1 MTLVII
7 VIVLTLCAVF
17 ASMHNVR
24 PDTMCIVERLGKYS
38 QTWGPGMHVC
48 VPIIDNVVATV
59 STKVQNMESSDQP
72 VISSDNETL
81 IGRYR
86 LSFQI
91 TDPQRY
97 HYSAANT
104 LTALEIL
111 TWKVTRDVFGDMS
124 AEYIRSNYDEV
135 RKNIVLTLFD
145 AAEQFGV
152 GVVDFEYEIINRGE

>member
-1 MTLVII
+1 MSFVII
-7 VIVLTLCAVF
+7 VIVLILCIVF
-17 ASMHNVR
+17 ASIHNVR
-24 PDTMCIVERLGKYS
+24 PDTVCVVERMGKYY

-48 VPIIDNVVATV
+48 VPIIDKIAATV
-59 STKVQNMESSDQP
+59 PTKVQYMESSDQP

-91 TDPQRY
+91 TDPHMY

-104 LTALEIL
+104 LVALEIL
-111 TWKVTRDVFGDMS
+111 VWKVMREVFGNLS
-124 AEYIRSNYDEV
+124 AEYILSNYDEV
-135 RKNIVLTLFD
+135 RKHTVLTLFD

-152 GVVDFEYEIINRGE
+152 GVVDFEYEVISRGE

>member
-1 MTLVII
+1 MSFVII
-7 VIVLTLCAVF
+7 MIVLALCTVL
-17 ASMHNVR
+17 ASIHNVR
-24 PDTMCIVERLGKYS
+24 PDTMCIVERLGKHY

-48 VPIIDNVVATV
+48 VPIIDSVVATV
-59 STKVQNMESSDQP
+59 ATKVQHMESSDQP
-72 VISSDNETL
+72 VISSDNRTL
-81 IGRYR
+81 IGKYR

-91 TDPQRY
+91 TDPQMY

-104 LTALEIL
+104 LVALEIL
-111 TWKVTRDVFGDMS
+111 TWKVIREVFGNMS

-152 GVVDFEYEIINRGE
+152 GIVDFEYEIIHRGD

>member
-1 MTLVII
+1 MSLVII
-7 VIVLTLCAVF
+7 VIVLALCTVF
-17 ASMHNVR
+17 ASIHNVR
-24 PDTMCIVERLGKYS
+24 PDTMCIVERLGKYY

-59 STKVQNMESSDQP
+59 TTKVQYMESSGQP

-81 IGRYR
+81 IGKYR

-91 TDPQRY
+91 TDTQRY

-111 TWKVTRDVFGDMS
+111 TWKVIREVFGDMS
-124 AEYIRSNYDEV
+124 AENIRSNYHDV
-135 RKNIVLTLFD
+135 RKNTVLTLFD
-145 AAEQFGV
+145 AAEQFGI